1 MLLSYRQKMSLYWAV
16 VVIGN
21 VAGVTIAIP
30 LGMGAFFGWLYSLAF
45 AFSALPQSKKSIKE
59 GHAHGVANGTL
70 FLWALGEFAGVIYG
84 FHLMQM
90 PIIINCLL
98 NTVFVGI
105 IVWYKVFPRKEE
117 IDVVD
122 SPTTVSSL

>member
-1 MLLSYRQKMSLYWAV
+1 MSLSYRQKMILYWTV

-21 VAGVTIAIP
+21 VAGVSIAIP
-30 LGMGAFFGWLYSLAF
+30 LGLGAFFGWLYSLAF
-45 AFSALPQSKKSIKE
+45 AFSALPQSRKSIKE
-59 GHAHGVANGTL
+59 GHAEGVANGTL

-84 FHLMQM
+84 FSLMQW

-105 IVWYKVFPRKEE
+105 IVWYKTFPRKEE
-117 IDVVD
+117 VNVVD
-122 SPTTVSSL
+122 SPTTVNTL